1 MMKKPYAEVI
11 VDIEL
16 DILDRPFTYRI
27 PESLIMSCIPGSCV
41 RIPFGKGEREI
52 LGYVVG
58 VKSTTDLPESKIK
71 EIISVSAGEETAE
84 SRLVELAAMMSR
96 RYGSTMIR
104 ALKTVIPVRK
114 TYGAVTKKTV
124 DLVPGTDGEALV
136 SHYEGKRQ
144 AARARTVRAL
154 LNGPMDM
161 SELEREA
168 KVSSSV
174 IRKLEEAG
182 VLRIFTSEVF
192 RRVAEEAQLTPPDIL
207 SPEQEETLLKIRRE
221 WSDEGQGRP
230 VLLRGVTG
238 SGKTVVYA
246 ELIADTINEG
256 RQAIVLIPEIA
267 LTRQTVLRFVRRF
280 GDRVSFL
287 HSRLSGGERY
297 DQMKAARNGRISV
310 MVGPRSAL
318 FTPFPNLGLIIV
330 DEEHEETYHS
340 ENMPRY
346 HAREVAIMRGEL
358 EGARVLFGS
367 ATPSLRAAYM
377 AESGVWLGVK
387 LENRYGRGELP
398 SSKTVDMREEL
409 KNGNRGI
416 LSETLREA
424 ISIRLEKGEQVILFL
439 NRRGYTGQITC
450 RSCGSVIKCPH
461 CDVSLTKHRNGRL
474 ICHYC
479 GYETADTATC
489 PACGS
494 SYIGGITVGTEQ
506 VEEYLASAFPGAG
519 ILRMDA
525 DTTRGKDGH
534 EGILRSFEEGEADI
548 LIGTQMIV
556 KGHDFPRV
564 TLVGVLLADLS
575 LTEADYR
582 SSERTFQLITQ
593 AVGRAGRGEKP
604 GEAIIQTYQPDH
616 FAVRCA
622 AAQDYDAFYREEIAF
637 RSLMSYPPCGSML
650 AILGEA
656 QDEKLLK
663 TGMTF
668 LRKFIGRIDPG
679 GALGAIGPAPQAI
692 GRIRDYYREVIYVRS
707 RDMGQLIRAKDLIED
722 YLSVNRGF
730 DDIRIM
736 FDFS

>member
-1 MMKKPYAEVI
+1 MKKPYAEVI

-16 DILDRPFTYRI
+16 DILDHPFTYRI
-27 PESLIMSCIPGSCV
+27 PESLQDICIPGSCV
-41 RIPFGKGEREI
+41 RIPFGRSGREI

-58 VKSTTDLPESKIK
+58 LRSKTDVPDSKLK
-71 EIISVSAGEETAE
+71 DIISVSAGGETAE

-114 TYGAVTKKTV
+114 TYGAVTKRTV
-124 DLVPGTDGEALV
+124 ELAPGTDGEALAALYD
-136 SHYEGKRQ
+136 SKRH

-154 LNGPMDM
+154 LGGPLDM
-161 SELEREA
+161 SELERA
-168 KVSSSV
+168 ARVSSAV
-174 IRKLEEAG
+174 IRGLEEAG
-182 VLRIFTSEVF
+182 VLRVFTSEVF
-192 RRVAEEAQLTPPDIL
+192 RKVADEAQLTPPDTL
-207 SPEQEETLLKIRRE
+207 STEQEEVLGAIRRE
-221 WSDEGQGRP
+221 WSDEGNGRP

-238 SGKTVVYA
+238 SGKSVVYT
-246 ELIADTINEG
+246 ELIADTIGKG

-297 DQMKAARNGRISV
+297 DQMKAARNGKISV

-318 FTPFPNLGLIIV
+318 FTPFPDLGLIIV
-330 DEEHEETYHS
+330 DEEHEESYHS
-340 ENMPRY
+340 ETMPRY
-346 HAREVAIMRGEL
+346 HAREVAVMRGKL
-358 EGARVLFGS
+358 EGANIIFGS
-367 ATPSLRAAYM
+367 ATPSLNSAYM
-377 AESGVWLGVK
+377 AESGAWLGVK
-387 LENRYGRGELP
+387 LENRYGRSELP
-398 SSKTVDMREEL
+398 STRIVDMREEL
-409 KNGNRGI
+409 KNGNRSI
-416 LSETLREA
+416 LSGALEEA
-424 ISIRLEKGEQVILFL
+424 VRACLGRSEQVILFL

-450 RSCGSVIKCPH
+450 RSCGNVIKCPH

-474 ICHYC
+474 VCHYC
-479 GYETADTATC
+479 GYEADDITSC
-489 PACGS
+489 PECGS
-494 SYIGGITVGTEQ
+494 SYIGGITIGTEQ
-506 VEEYLASAFPGAG
+506 VEEHLAAAFPGAG

-534 EGILRSFEEGEADI
+534 EGILRSFEEGGADI

-575 LTEADYR
+575 LGEADYR

-593 AVGRAGRGEKP
+593 AVGRAGRGERP

-622 AAQDYDAFYREEIAF
+622 AAQDYDTFYREETAF
-637 RSLMSYPPCGSML
+637 RSIMSYPPCGGML
-650 AILGEA
+650 AILGES

-663 TGMTF
+663 TGMSF
-668 LRKFIGRIDPG
+668 LRKFIGLIDPG

-692 GRIRDYYREVIYVRS
+692 GKIRDYYREVIYVRS
-707 RDMGQLIRAKDLIED
+707 RDPGQLIRAKDLIED